1 MNLTVI
7 DGNVLSFE
15 LVSPFLFIY
24 LEDGNSKEMGGV
36 ESSSSSSSS
45 NNISKNSNSN
55 NSNNNSN
62 SSSSSTFVP

>member
-24 LEDGNSKEMGGV
+24 LEDGNSMEMGRV